1 MDIAFLEDQ
10 KKKAD
15 AYLEQSSISDTEQ
28 KRKVAIVF
36 QYISSLLTPDSFTDA
51 EREDI
56 RKLALELEYQEDTDF
71 DMWLKSVPTEE
82 ATES

>member
-1 MDIAFLEDQ
+1 MDNAFLEDQ

-15 AYLEQSSISDTEQ
+15 TYLEQPSASDTEQ
-28 KRKVAIVF
+28 KRKVAIVS

-51 EREDI
+51 EREDS

-71 DMWLKSVPTEE
+71 DEWLMSVPTEE
-82 ATES
+82 PVES

>member
-1 MDIAFLEDQ
+1 MDIAFLGDQ

-15 AYLEQSSISDTEQ
+15 AYLEQSSISDAEQ
-28 KRKVAIVF
+28 KRKVAVVS

-71 DMWLKSVPTEE
+71 DVWLTSVPVEE

>member
-15 AYLEQSSISDTEQ
+15 AYLEHPAISDTEQ
-28 KRKVAIVF
+28 KRKVAIVS

-51 EREDI
+51 EREDS

-71 DMWLKSVPTEE
+71 DEWLMSVPTEE
-82 ATES
+82 PVES